1 MRLPLKSPFTGL
13 LLIVAAFV
21 CMPYAHSDD
30 FSAETAAWRAT
41 RVAELTDY
49 SGWLT
54 LVGLYWFKEGSNT
67 FGTALSNSIVLDNPQ
82 LDKRAGAFVR
92 HGKSVHF
99 KGAKDTC
106 VKANGAV
113 VIDLELKADVSGEP
127 TQLSCGS
134 LRFYVIE
141 RGSQVGL
148 RVKDILSSARRAFRG
163 LDFFEAAGSWNVS
176 ARFEPYQPMRHIP
189 IVNVLGMQTDM
200 DSPGA
205 IVFERDGAT
214 WRLDTVLEEPQ
225 AHELFIMFADGTSGR
240 QTYGGGRFLYAPLPV
255 DGRVQVDFN
264 KAHNPP
270 CAFTPFATCPLP
282 PPGNRISLP
291 VTAGELKYAGHD
303 H

>member
-1 MRLPLKSPFTGL
+1 MRPLKSSFAGL
-13 LLIVAAFV
+13 LLIVVAMV
-21 CMPYAHSDD
+21 CARTAQSDD
-30 FSAETAAWRAT
+30 FLAETTAWRAA

-67 FGTALSNSIVLDNPQ
+67 FGDASSNAVVLDNSQ
-82 LDKRAGAFVR
+82 LGKRAGTFVR
-92 HGKSVHF
+92 QGNSVHF

-106 VKANGAV
+106 VKANGAA
-113 VIDLELKADVSGEP
+113 VIDLELKSDVGGEP

-134 LRFYVIE
+134 LRFYVIQ
-141 RGSQVGL
+141 RGDQVGL
-148 RVKDILSSARRAFRG
+148 RVKDILSPARRAFRG
-163 LDFFEAAGSWNVS
+163 LDFFEAAESWNVN

-225 AHELFIMFADGTSGR
+225 ANELFIMFADGTSGR
-240 QTYGGGRFLYAPLPV
+240 QTYGGGRFLYVPLPV

-282 PPGNRISLP
+282 PLGNRISLP
-291 VTAGELKYAGHD
+291 ITAGELKYAGHD

>member
-1 MRLPLKSPFTGL
+1 MRPLKSSFAGL
-13 LLIVAAFV
+13 LLIVVAMV
-21 CMPYAHSDD
+21 CARTAQSDD
-30 FSAETAAWRAT
+30 FLAETTAWRAA

-67 FGTALSNSIVLDNPQ
+67 FGDASSNAVVLDNPQ
-82 LDKRAGAFVR
+82 LGKRAGTFVR
-92 HGKSVHF
+92 QRNSVHF

-106 VKANGAV
+106 VKANGAA
-113 VIDLELKADVSGEP
+113 VIDLELKSDVGGEP

-134 LRFYVIE
+134 LRFYVIQ
-141 RGSQVGL
+141 RGDQVGL
-148 RVKDILSSARRAFRG
+148 RVKDILSPARRAFRG
-163 LDFFEAAGSWNVS
+163 LDFFEAAESWNVN

-225 AHELFIMFADGTSGR
+225 ANELFIMFADGTSGR
-240 QTYGGGRFLYAPLPV
+240 QTYGGGRFLYVPLPV

-282 PPGNRISLP
+282 PLGNRISLP
-291 VTAGELKYAGHD
+291 ITAGELKYAGHD